1 MPVTILPHAL
11 DPDHLALAHRLARKV
26 PMRCYVEQ
34 PLSDGLGAG
43 LTRRHDAL
51 MRHVQGLAERGEMPD
66 MAEMGARANLFR
78 RVWAER
84 GQLHEPEA
92 GPILGWPA
100 YAEAVRELTGLPDVE
115 PTMLYVNALLPGQEL
130 MWHTDTPE
138 FAGLDKQ
145 DVPEWLLVCML
156 HSGLFD
162 DERVVVAGGV
172 TFLGPVQGG
181 AFGWIEEDGRH
192 RIDPADGNAILL
204 DADLHPHGVDRVGGP
219 DAPAPPV
226 TPDSTLSPADD
237 GGWTLTTEGADAT
250 HYPSTQVRVSMQWKA
265 RCTDGPPAEPLTA
278 EAAVARM
285 RDHLAAGGVS
295 LPDDGVGLAMGLIEA
310 FVPRW
315 HQD

>member
-1 MPVTILPHAL
+1 MVCILDHAL
-11 DPDHLALAHRLARKV
+11 DPPHLDLAHRLARKV
-26 PMRCYVEQ
+26 AMHCYVEQ

-51 MRHVQGLAERGEMPD
+51 MRHVQGLAARGEMPD
-66 MAEMGARANLFR
+66 MEEMGARANLFR

-84 GQLHEPEA
+84 GLLREPDA

-100 YAEAVRELTGLPDVE
+100 YADAVRELTGLPEVE

-145 DVPEWLLVCML
+145 DVPEWFLVCML

-162 DERVVVAGGV
+162 EERVVVAGGV
-172 TFLGPVQGG
+172 TFLGAVAGG
-181 AFGWIEEDGRH
+181 AFGWLDDDGAH
-192 RIDPADGNAILL
+192 RLQPADGNAILL

-219 DAPAPPV
+219 EAPAPPV
-226 TPDSTLSPADD
+226 SADSTLVPEPD
-237 GGWTLTTEGADAT
+237 GSWTLTTRSTPVA
-250 HYPSTQVRVSMQWKA
+250 HYDPGQVRVSMQWKA
-265 RCTDGPPAEPLTA
+265 RCTDGPAATPLTVD
-278 EAAVARM
+278 EAIARM
-285 RDHLAAGGVS
+285 RTQLAATGVT
-295 LPDDGVGLAMGLIEA
+295 LPQDGVGLAVGLIEA